1 MTSSSVRRS
10 VVELRR
16 QRTSHRLVRLE
27 FARESHGHFEGGGE
41 PNAPDGVA
49 LWTRLKAGEPPMAEF
64 YLWDF
69 ALRNL
74 HVDRDGDYVR
84 ISLTRE
90 QCDAA
95 GRSMFAWRHRFSPG

>member
-1 MTSSSVRRS
+1 MDMTENRRAANGRI
-10 VVELRR
+10 L
-16 QRTSHRLVRLE
+16 
-27 FARESHGHFEGGGE
+27 
-41 PNAPDGVA
+41 
-49 LWTRLKAGEPPMAEF
+49 
-64 YLWDF
+64 LWDF